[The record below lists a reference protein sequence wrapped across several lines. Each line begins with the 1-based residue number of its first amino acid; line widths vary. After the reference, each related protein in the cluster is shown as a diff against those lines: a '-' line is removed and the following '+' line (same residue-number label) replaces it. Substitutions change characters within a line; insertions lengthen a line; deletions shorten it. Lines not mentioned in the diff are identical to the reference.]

1 MRLFI
6 ALDIPE
12 EIRAR
17 LAEFVERVRLLALD
31 ARWAKPESLHVTLKF
46 IGEVKEERLDAI
58 KQTLTAIK
66 TRPFEVKFEGIGYFP
81 PNKSPRVFW
90 AGVHATNDLPKLAAA
105 IDNKL
110 AQLGIE
116 REEKPYHPHLT
127 LARAGSRPG
136 VSRAFQRLQEQLATE
151 ELPHFGTMT
160 AQEFYLYQSRLSRGG
175 AQYAKL
181 ERFSLT

>member
-12 EIRAR
+12 AIRAR
-17 LAEFVERVRLLALD
+17 LNGFMERVRVLAPD
-31 ARWAKPESLHVTLKF
+31 ARWARPESLHVTLKF

-66 TRPFEVKFEGIGYFP
+66 ARPFDVKFEGMGYFP
-81 PNKSPRVFW
+81 TNKSPRVFW
-90 AGVHATNDLPKLAAA
+90 AGVHATNDLSELAAA
-105 IDNKL
+105 IDQKL

-127 LARAGSRPG
+127 LARAGSGPG
-136 VSRAFQRLQEQLATE
+136 ASRVFRRLQEQLATE
-151 ELPHFGTMT
+151 EPPHFGTMT

>member
-1 MRLFI
+1 MRLFV

-12 EIRAR
+12 EIRTR
-17 LAEFVERVRLLALD
+17 LTEFVERVHALAPD

-58 KQTLTAIK
+58 RQTLTTIK
-66 TRPFEVKFEGIGYFP
+66 ARSFDVKFEGIGYFP

-90 AGVHATNDLPKLAAA
+90 AGVHATNDLPELAAA
-105 IDNKL
+105 IDQKL
-110 AQLGIE
+110 APLGIE
-116 REEKPYHPHLT
+116 REEKLYHPHLT
-127 LARAGSRPG
+127 LARAGSGPG
-136 VSRAFQRLQEQLATE
+136 ASRVFRRLQEQLATE
-151 ELPHFGTMT
+151 EPPHFGTMT

-181 ERFSLT
+181 ARFSLT